1 MYIFFTLYL
10 LYHLL
15 FPLKRTSAL
24 ALFILFTKV
33 SFDFLL
39 LFACYI
45 VVPEVFV
52 THLSFLFFFFN
63 FFF

>member
-15 FPLKRTSAL
+15 FPLKTYFCAC
-24 ALFILFTKV
+24 AIYTIYKV
-33 SFDFLL
+33 SFEF
-39 LFACYI
+39 FSFFFPSYI

-52 THLSFLFFFFN
+52 THPFISN
-63 FFF
+63 IIN